1 MSPSPR
7 QPPPAWVL
15 PVWICFSGRP
25 HNWDDTVSVLQFLA
39 SRTRRDVSSAHACW
53 SVCQYVIH
61 WWSWGT
67 FHFLCSPHC
76 IRPLFRGWAFEW
88 LPLFV
93 CFVYV
98 LLSIP
103 TQILCA
109 NMGFNSHIRMA
120 GWYARCTFNL
130 LRNSQTVSKTPA
142 PIYNPISKSEGP
154 ISPRPQL
161 CLLPST
167 LLITAVPAHVNWL
180 STGVWIGC
188 PYWLSTVSIFSWY
201 WLFVYLCWSDIYW
214 KSWSI
219 LEWAF
224 FVVEFWMNPPSQV

>member
-120 GWYARCTFNL
+120 GWYARGTFNL

-142 PIYNPISKSEGP
+142 PFTI
-154 ISPRPQL
+154 
-161 CLLPST
+161 PSAS
-167 LLITAVPAHVNWL
+167 LRAQFLHVL
-180 STGVWIGC
+180 TCACSHP
-188 PYWLSTVSIFSWY
+188 PYWLQPCQHTWTDSA
-201 WLFVYLCWSDIYW
+201 L
-214 KSWSI
+214 
-219 LEWAF
+219 AF
-224 FVVEFWMNPPSQV
+224 GLAVLID